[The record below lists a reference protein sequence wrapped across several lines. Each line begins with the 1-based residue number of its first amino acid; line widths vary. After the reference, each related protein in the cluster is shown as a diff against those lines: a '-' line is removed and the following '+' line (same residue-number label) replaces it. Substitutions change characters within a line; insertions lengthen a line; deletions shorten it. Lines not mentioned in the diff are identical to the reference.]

1 MITLCDHLDDFWLNR
16 MLAYS
21 LNSISIMTLGVVD
34 ELRITG
40 LARRL
45 LQELYNFVVSKL
57 KIKMVTLHVVA
68 NKRAIAFYLKN
79 GYRFLE
85 SNPDHYHIMGK
96 EYEGLKLGLF
106 VNGGQ
111 IR

>member
-1 MITLCDHLDDFWLNR
+1 

-21 LNSISIMTLGVVD
+21 LNSVYIMTLGVVD
-34 ELRITG
+34 ELRSTG

-45 LQELYNFVVSKL
+45 LQELYNFIASKPR
-57 KIKMVTLHVVA
+57 IKMVTLHVVA
-68 NKRAIAFYLKN
+68 YNKRAIAFYRKN
-79 GYRFLE
+79 GYRLLE
-85 SNPDHYHIMGK
+85 SITDHYHIMGK

-111 IR
+111 VR